1 MTVVVASGGRRRPD
15 RASRRLS
22 PIVVYLVR
30 RLLLSVLTLFVS
42 TFLVFSALYITPGG
56 PISALSK
63 GRTLSPELIAQL
75 EQQYHLDDP
84 FLERYWSWLTDALH
98 GNLGTSLM
106 YQDSVGTIIGQR
118 VGVTFTLIAYSSL
131 LIVLFG
137 VGTGVVA
144 GLRRGAVDGA
154 ILALTSFL
162 VAVPGYVSALV
173 LLDLFAIQLG
183 WFPTLGAGQGFVDQI
198 WHLTLPSVALALA
211 SLALVSR
218 VTRAAVRAEV
228 DHEHVQTA
236 VSRGIPYRTVV
247 RRHVFRNATIPVTTV
262 VGITVPTLL
271 AITAIV
277 EQAFSLNGLG
287 SALVQA
293 ASYNDFPV
301 VQGISLIYVLAFVTA
316 NTLVDVFYGLLDP
329 RIRVGSAR

>member
-1 MTVVVASGGRRRPD
+1 
-15 RASRRLS
+15 
-22 PIVVYLVR
+22 
-30 RLLLSVLTLFVS
+30 
-42 TFLVFSALYITPGG
+42 
-56 PISALSK
+56 
-63 GRTLSPELIAQL
+63 
-75 EQQYHLDDP
+75 
-84 FLERYWSWLTDALH
+84 
-98 GNLGTSLM
+98 M

-198 WHLTLPSVALALA
+198 WHLILPSVALALA

-316 NTLVDVFYGLLDP
+316 NTLVDVLYGLLDP